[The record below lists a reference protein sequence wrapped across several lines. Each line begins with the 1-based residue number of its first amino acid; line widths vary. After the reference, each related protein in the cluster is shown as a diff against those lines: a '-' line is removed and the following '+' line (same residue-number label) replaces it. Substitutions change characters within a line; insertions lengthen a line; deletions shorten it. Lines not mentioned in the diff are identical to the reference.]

1 LTRGL
6 GRGDAGTRVAE
17 MASGLRA
24 ASASCGRGPRPLLCQ
39 HCDVRSEFL
48 AINMVRIEVAA
59 NPFLEFSV
67 SLMSGIADRVEEFG
81 IAPGTANVFWRATCA
96 DINQSRIDDAW
107 LRIEETLDLDRVL
120 PAITEVVNVAQRLGA
135 NVLSLHV

>member
-1 LTRGL
+1 
-6 GRGDAGTRVAE
+6 
-17 MASGLRA
+17 MASGLGAARA
-24 ASASCGRGPRPLLCQ
+24 PCGRCPRPLLCQ

-96 DINQSRIDDAW
+96 DINQSRRSYAPKGFHCGDQW
-107 LRIEETLDLDRVL
+107 SVGG
-120 PAITEVVNVAQRLGA
+120 VAAGGVGA
-135 NVLSLHV
+135 AAS